1 MFDLKQWAV
10 EHKMTQKQI
19 AQMSGTSTQPISALM
34 NDGHCLEETIIK
46 VCSGIGRPY
55 RREEW
60 KEHIL
65 KNKAPN
71 RPQKRKIKLEY
82 DQVRNYRDRRSM
94 EALRRNL
101 TIGETVQVALEGKNK
116 IRWAAGEIVRIY
128 DTHVGVEVR
137 LRTIRG
143 NELTLRK
150 SFQIDDVV
158 KWKGKHAKDI
168 DVLTR
173 LEV

>member
-1 MFDLKQWAV
+1 MFDLKQWAA

-65 KNKAPN
+65 KNEAPN
-71 RPQKRKIKLEY
+71 RPRKRKIKLEY
-82 DQVRNYRDRRSM
+82 DQDDDYSPFPYFHVDNEVLAWR
-94 EALRRNL
+94 ELP
-101 TIGETVQVALEGKNK
+101 EPWEGAN
-116 IRWAAGEIVRIY
+116 
-128 DTHVGVEVR
+128 
-137 LRTIRG
+137 
-143 NELTLRK
+143 NE
-150 SFQIDDVV
+150 
-158 KWKGKHAKDI
+158 
-168 DVLTR
+168 
-173 LEV
+173 

>member
-1 MFDLKQWAV
+1 MFNLKRWAV

-65 KNKAPN
+65 KTKAPN
-71 RPQKRKIKLEY
+71 RPKKQKIKLEY
-82 DQVRNYRDRRSM
+82 DRVRNYRDRRSM

-101 TIGETVQVALEGKNK
+101 TIGETVQVAFEGKHK

-128 DTHVGVEVR
+128 DTHVGVEVQ

-158 KWKGKHAKDI
+158 KWKGNHAKD
-168 DVLTR
+168 
-173 LEV
+173 

>member
-1 MFDLKQWAV
+1 MFDLKQWAATNKV
-10 EHKMTQKQI
+10 SNSQI
-19 AQMSGTSTQPISALM
+19 HRMSGISESTIASVM
-34 NDGHCLEETIIK
+34 RG
-46 VCSGIGRPY
+46 CSCTERTLKRICRGIGRSYDPA
-55 RREEW
+55 EW
-60 KEHIL
+60 KNPVKASL
-65 KNKAPN
+65 KPV
-71 RPQKRKIKLEY
+71 PVVDY
-82 DQVRNYRDRRSM
+82 DRVRNYRDRRSM

-101 TIGETVQVALEGKNK
+101 TIGETVQVAFEGKHK

-158 KWKGKHAKDI
+158 KWK
-168 DVLTR
+168 TN